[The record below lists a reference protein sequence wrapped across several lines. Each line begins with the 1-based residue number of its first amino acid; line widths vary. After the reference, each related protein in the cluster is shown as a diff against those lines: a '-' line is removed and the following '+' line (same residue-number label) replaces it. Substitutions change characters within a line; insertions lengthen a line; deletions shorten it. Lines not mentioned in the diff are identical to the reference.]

1 MAMLEVKQITKE
13 YKNGKGVFDCS
24 FKAYENEVTGLI
36 GNNGCGK
43 TTTFRLVLG
52 LIKPNFGLIEYQGVP
67 LDRFPA
73 KIKGYVPEE
82 RSLYRD
88 CLVNEMIA
96 LMAHLNGV
104 KRSEVNKLTDK
115 WLDIFSIKPLKYRN
129 LQSLSKGNQQLV
141 QFISAIIYQ
150 PKILILDE
158 PFTGLDV
165 NNKSRLIEV
174 IKEYKKE
181 KIVLVSSHESELIP
195 SLCDQVIHFKEGRI
209 CRE

>member
-1 MAMLEVKQITKE
+1 MLEVKQITKE
-13 YKNGKGVFDCS
+13 YKNGKGIFDCS
-24 FKAYENEVTGLI
+24 FRAYENEVTGLI

-43 TTTFRLVLG
+43 TTTFRIILG
-52 LIKPNFGLIEYQGVP
+52 LIKPNFGSVEYQR
-67 LDRFPA
+67 LALNQFPT

-104 KRSEVNKLTDK
+104 KRSEVNKLIDK
-115 WLDIFSIKPLKYRN
+115 WLDIFGIKPLKYRN

-141 QFISAIIYQ
+141 QFITAVIYE
-150 PKILILDE
+150 PKILVMDE

-165 NNKSRLIEV
+165 NNKRKLIEV
-174 IKEYKKE
+174 IREYKKE
-181 KIVLVSSHESELIP
+181 RIVLLSSHESELIP